1 MTTMMIGTLS
11 TFDAKEQTWEEYCE
25 VLDQFFEANG
35 IDDGEKQRAILISV
49 VGPATYKLMRN
60 LVSPDKPSSKTFDQ
74 LKQVMKEHFNPKPS
88 EMVQRYVFD
97 SRSRQPTESVS
108 AYVAELRRLAHD
120 CNFGTTLEQRL
131 RDRLVCGMNDDRIQR
146 RLLSEIDLTF
156 EKAFKIAVAAE
167 TASKN
172 AQDLQKAAV
181 ACNSMKTEGKE
192 TRGEWRNK
200 ERDCYRCHGR
210 HSAV

>member
-25 VLDQFFEANG
+25 VLNQFFEANG

-74 LKQVMKEHFNPKPS
+74 LTQVMKEHFNPKPS

-120 CNFGTTLEQRL
+120 
-131 RDRLVCGMNDDRIQR
+131 
-146 RLLSEIDLTF
+146 
-156 EKAFKIAVAAE
+156 
-167 TASKN
+167 
-172 AQDLQKAAV
+172 
-181 ACNSMKTEGKE
+181 
-192 TRGEWRNK
+192 
-200 ERDCYRCHGR
+200 
-210 HSAV
+210 